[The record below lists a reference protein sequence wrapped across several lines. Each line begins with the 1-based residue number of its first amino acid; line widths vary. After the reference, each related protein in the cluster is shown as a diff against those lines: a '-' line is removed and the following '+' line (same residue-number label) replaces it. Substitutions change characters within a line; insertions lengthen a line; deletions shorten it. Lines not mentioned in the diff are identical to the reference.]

1 MSSRVLISDK
11 ARGALEREQDRR
23 IKEKW
28 KRGYS
33 LEQIASEAIIF
44 WASHGDNSITKN
56 IKDPEMIR
64 KLLEGF

>member
-11 ARGALEREQDRR
+11 AREALEREQDRR

-33 LEQIASEAIIF
+33 LEQIASEAVVWF
-44 WASHGDNSITKN
+44 LSYEHARDTFKDDNSMVK
-56 IKDPEMIR
+56 E
-64 KLLEGF
+64 ES

>member
-11 ARGALEREQDRR
+11 AREALEREQDRR

-33 LEQIASEAIIF
+33 LEQIASEAVVWF
-44 WASHGDNSITKN
+44 LNYEHARDTFRNDNSV
-56 IKDPEMIR
+56 IK
-64 KLLEGF
+64 EGF